1 MTDKSSVYLNAMK
14 VESVMTGLQ
23 FLGVG
28 VASTTWLQA
37 DAALFLLRSQRSG
50 LTTDSPEVSEREFLK
65 PSAEIHS
72 SSCCWSGWT

>member
-1 MTDKSSVYLNAMK
+1 MK

-37 DAALFLLRSQRSG
+37 DAALLLLRSSLTAVAEAVWSLSSG
-50 LTTDSPEVSEREFLK
+50 LTTDSPEAVLPELLH
-65 PSAEIHS
+65 PS
-72 SSCCWSGWT
+72 